1 MKVLVA
7 DPIHNAGVELLRAQ
21 PDLEVT
27 VQTGMSPAELL
38 EAIGDVDGLV
48 VRSETK
54 VTADVLAAAER
65 LQVVGRAGVGV
76 DNIDLDTATLRGVA
90 VVNAPTGN
98 TVAAAEHTIA
108 VLFSLARKI
117 PQADASLKRGE
128 WTRGAF
134 MGVEIQGKTLG
145 VIGLGRVG
153 SEVVRRARG
162 LDMHVL
168 GYDPFVAAERAGRIG
183 AELASL
189 QDLLAKSDF
198 VTIHT
203 PLTDASKSLLGPRE
217 LALLRP
223 GTYIINVARGG
234 LVDEEELLR
243 ALDEGRVA
251 GAALDVFSQEPPADY
266 RLAQHPKVVGTP
278 HLGASTVE
286 AQAGVA
292 TEVAEQVLAVLRGNA
307 ASNTVNAP
315 FVAPETHAVIAP
327 YLGVAV
333 DLGKIAIQLAEEQL
347 TGISLQ
353 YQGEIADG
361 DTGPLKAAA
370 LIGLLQPVTDERVNL
385 VNASLLAKQRGLEVR
400 EDRDPTPAE
409 HVNQITVSLAARGGA
424 VVASGAH
431 ARGRTH
437 ILRVND
443 YFMDTTVDSP
453 YLLFV
458 ENRDQPGII
467 GAVGTIAGEH
477 DINISFMDAGRLAP
491 RGQAMMVV
499 GMDEP
504 VPDAAL
510 ARFRAI
516 PGVVS
521 ARLVRM

>member
-333 DLGKIAIQLAEEQL
+333 DLGKKGRSPME
-347 TGISLQ
+347 
-353 YQGEIADG
+353 
-361 DTGPLKAAA
+361 
-370 LIGLLQPVTDERVNL
+370 
-385 VNASLLAKQRGLEVR
+385 
-400 EDRDPTPAE
+400 TPAR
-409 HVNQITVSLAARGGA
+409 SRPPL
-424 VVASGAH
+424 S
-431 ARGRTH
+431 
-437 ILRVND
+437 
-443 YFMDTTVDSP
+443 
-453 YLLFV
+453 
-458 ENRDQPGII
+458 
-467 GAVGTIAGEH
+467 
-477 DINISFMDAGRLAP
+477 
-491 RGQAMMVV
+491 
-499 GMDEP
+499 
-504 VPDAAL
+504 
-510 ARFRAI
+510 
-516 PGVVS
+516 S
-521 ARLVRM
+521 AYSSQ